1 MHFGD
6 TIFIFL
12 LALVVFGPKKL
23 PEIGRQI
30 GKLMVE
36 FRRASNDFKLQIE
49 EELRS
54 AEQAD
59 RQKALAAQAT
69 NVPTATTEPSIQPPS
84 EGSPVNYGGYASY
97 NNEPPVPIES
107 AERVEQES
115 ASEEQPPVADAADAM
130 ASATAE
136 PEPRNIVQ
144 EVRPNDQE
152 STNID
157 QESRVVT
164 IDDPVVDAS
173 MGAAILPD
181 APAAEPESPNAERY
195 RASSATEGNGTISP
209 LDQAPPLDHASA
221 PEQTPTHDQAPI
233 HHV

>member
-59 RQKALAAQAT
+59 RQKALTAQAS
-69 NVPTATTEPSIQPPS
+69 NVPAASSEPSIQPPT
-84 EGSPVNYGGYASY
+84 EGSPVNYGGYANY
-97 NNEPPVPIES
+97 NDEPPAPIES
-107 AERVEQES
+107 ADLVDQES
-115 ASEEQPPVADAADAM
+115 ASEEKPSVADAADAM
-130 ASATAE
+130 ANATAE
-136 PEPRNIVQ
+136 Q
-144 EVRPNDQE
+144 EARSNDQE
-152 STNID
+152 SRI
-157 QESRVVT
+157 VT
-164 IDDPVVDAS
+164 IDEPVADAA
-173 MGAAILPD
+173 MGASILPD
-181 APAAEPESPNAERY
+181 APASEPESPNAERY
-195 RASSATEGNGTISP
+195 RASSSAEGNGTISP
-209 LDQAPPLDHASA
+209 PDQAPPLDPVPPLDQASA
-221 PEQTPTHDQAPI
+221 PEQTATHDQAPI